1 MNRKNPLEAIYAEKG
16 AACSE
21 NKCFPGKGHL
31 KLDNPLSFILFYFI
45 LVFLCNYTINNSLQ
59 KSVNMGQMVRG
70 SYSALFLSILVLTS
84 SKWVPVLPLRRG
96 IYFLITFLLFTWKK
110 KKSIIPQNQTPE
122 TQHLGS
128 LSDFPWNC
136 IWLHKTYLFFKFLR
150 MLKKKTLIFF

>member
-110 KKSIIPQNQTPE
+110 KKVS
-122 TQHLGS
+122 
-128 LSDFPWNC
+128 
-136 IWLHKTYLFFKFLR
+136 FLR
-150 MLKKKTLIFF
+150 TKHQKPNTWVLFLTSLEIVFDCIKHTYFLSF

>member
-31 KLDNPLSFILFYFI
+31 KLNNPLSFILFYFI

-70 SYSALFLSILVLTS
+70 SYSALFLSILVTYLIKMGPSVTFKKRYLFSDNFSIVHMKKKVSFLRTKHHKPNTGVLFLTS
-84 SKWVPVLPLRRG
+84 LEIVFDYIKH
-96 IYFLITFLLFTWKK
+96 IYFLSF
-110 KKSIIPQNQTPE
+110 
-122 TQHLGS
+122 
-128 LSDFPWNC
+128 
-136 IWLHKTYLFFKFLR
+136 
-150 MLKKKTLIFF
+150 

>member
-31 KLDNPLSFILFYFI
+31 KLNNPLSFILFYFI

-70 SYSALFLSILVLTS
+70 SYSALFLSILVT
-84 SKWVPVLPLRRG
+84 
-96 IYFLITFLLFTWKK
+96 YLIKMGPSVTFKKRYLFSDNFSIVHMK

-122 TQHLGS
+122 TQHRGS

-136 IWLHKTYLFFKFLR
+136 IWLHKTYLLFKFLR
-150 MLKKKTLIFF
+150 MFKIKTVIFF